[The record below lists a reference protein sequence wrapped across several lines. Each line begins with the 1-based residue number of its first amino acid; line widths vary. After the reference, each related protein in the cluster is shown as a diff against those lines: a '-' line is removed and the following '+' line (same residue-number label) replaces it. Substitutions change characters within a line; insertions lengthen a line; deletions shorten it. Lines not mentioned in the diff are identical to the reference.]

1 VDNAVKDGQQA
12 NVIRSRVGM
21 LAAVAARIRP

>member
-1 VDNAVKDGQQA
+1 VRAGNDD